1 MSGGGRDMSRTSESA
16 FESVI
21 EAHLLGNGYVSIPG
35 RGFDRERAVFPET
48 VLGFIRETQPKEW
61 GRLEALLGEGT
72 GEQVLADLCKW
83 MDRNGALAT
92 LRHGFKCY
100 GRTLRIAFFKAAHA
114 LNPELEA
121 RYAANRVGLTRQLR
135 FSPRSE
141 HSVDVT
147 LSLNGIPVSTLEL
160 KNPLT
165 GQTVEDARAQYRRD
179 RDPRAPLFEFKR
191 RTLVHFAVDTESVLM
206 TTRLAGAATHFLPFD
221 RGCDG
226 GAGNPPDPHGRGYR
240 TSYLW
245 EEVLARDSLL
255 DLLARFV
262 HLQTDEKRDDQ
273 GGRVK
278 VETMIFPRYHQ
289 LEAVRRL
296 VDTARRE
303 GVGHNALVEHSAGSG
318 KSNTI
323 AWLAHRLA
331 SLHDEGNARVFDSV
345 IVVTDRVVLD
355 TQLQD
360 TIYQL
365 EHKRGVVRKIDE
377 GSRQL
382 AEALEDAVPIVITT
396 LQKFPFVSRH
406 LLRMAEEREAAGDGA
421 RAGAEVSAG
430 ASAGISTGVGSGVGN
445 GASAEVGPGA
455 GVSVGAGVGA
465 SAGGGGSGASASVG
479 AGSGRGAGT
488 SAGRVVGNGAGSG
501 VGNGAGRD
509 AGSAGALPARRHAV
523 IIDEAHSSQGGETAA
538 ALKEVLGGEALRA
551 RARRQAAEEGGLD
564 GGAGPEGP
572 EDNPGLEGGGDGGEA
587 GGGDGGGDGEDLEA
601 LFLAMARRGR
611 QPNLS
616 FFAFTATPKH
626 KTLKVFGRGGEPVHR
641 YTMRQ
646 AIEEGFILDV
656 LAHYTSY
663 STYYRL
669 LKACADD
676 PNVERKKAARAL
688 ARFVRLHPHNVAQK
702 TVVMVEHFNAATR
715 HRIGGR
721 AKAMVVTGSRLEA
734 VRYKQRFDRYIRDR
748 GYPIRSLVAFSGV
761 VEDDTVPG
769 VTYTEEQMNAGVRE
783 KELPERFAT
792 WEYQVLLV
800 AEKYQTGFDQPLL
813 HTMYVDKRLAGIQ
826 AVQTLS
832 RLNRTHPFKEDT
844 FVLDFVNDPDEIRAA
859 FRTYY
864 EGAQMGE
871 EVDPARMY
879 AIREE
884 LDASG
889 IYLGEEVERFCEIFF
904 KPRRRQSPLDHQA
917 MNAVLDRAAARFAR
931 LLKEREDDAELW
943 RGKAQAFRNLYGFL
957 SQVIPYQDSDLE
969 RLHAYLR
976 HLAAKLP
983 RRRSGPA
990 YRFDDEVR
998 LEYYRLQKISEG
1010 SIPLG
1015 EGDAARALDGPT
1027 EVGGGAV
1034 REEAAP
1040 LSQLI
1045 HVVNERF
1052 GTDFNEADQLFFDQ
1066 IVEAAVSDDA
1076 LRETAAVNPESR
1088 FELVFGKL
1096 IERLFTERMDQ
1107 NEEIFIRYMN
1117 DEAFRE
1123 EVSAWMASEAYR
1135 RLRPAGAGGPS
1146 EPDGIA
1152 PEPADGPR
1160 LPAAPRPEL
1169 RAGHERSQEAE
1180 ASGFGGLRI
1189 VEGRP
1194 EERYVTC
1201 VPLVPLAVAAGAFGE
1216 PQTVEA
1222 EEDWQWVDLGT
1233 GRRLR
1238 RGMFVA
1244 RIVGR
1249 SMEPAVPDGA
1259 HALFRAP
1266 VEGTR
1271 QGKTVLVR
1279 LRDTTDPETGARYTV
1294 KRYES
1299 EKAGDA
1305 DGPAWTH
1312 TKITLKPLNPDF
1324 DPIVLT
1330 GADEGEAAVVAE
1342 LVEVVAAGGA

>member
-1 MSGGGRDMSRTSESA
+1 MSRTSESD
-16 FESVI
+16 FETVI
-21 EAHLLGNGYVSIPG
+21 EAHLLGNGYVPVPG

-48 VLGFIRETQPKEW
+48 VLGFIRETQPREW
-61 GRLEALLGEGT
+61 SRLEALLGEGT

-165 GQTVEDARAQYRRD
+165 GQTVEDARTQYRRD
-179 RDPRAPLFEFKR
+179 RDPRAPLFEFRR

-262 HLQTDEKRDDQ
+262 HLQTDEKRDEK

-355 TQLQD
+355 SQLQD
-360 TIYQL
+360 TIYQF

-406 LLRMAEEREAAGDGA
+406 LLRMAEEREAAGEAAG
-421 RAGAEVSAG
+421 AGAEVSAG
-430 ASAGISTGVGSGVGN
+430 ASAGAGSVT
-445 GASAEVGPGA
+445 SAEVGAGSGISAGA
-455 GVSVGAGVGA
+455 GA
-465 SAGGGGSGASASVG
+465 SAGGGAGAGIGAKVGGKGSGAE
-479 AGSGRGAGT
+479 AGFGRGAGI
-488 SAGRVVGNGAGSG
+488 SAGRVVGA
-501 VGNGAGRD
+501 GAGRD
-509 AGSAGALPARRHAV
+509 AGIGPGALPARRHAV

-551 RARRQAAEEGGLD
+551 RAKWQAAEESGLD
-564 GGAGPEGP
+564 GGAGPEGS
-572 EDNPGLEGGGDGGEA
+572 EGNPGLEGVADGGE
-587 GGGDGGGDGEDLEA
+587 DGGGEDGEDLEA
-601 LFLAMARRGR
+601 LFLAIARRGR

-626 KTLKVFGRGGEPVHR
+626 KTLKVFGRGGEPFHR

-688 ARFVRLHPHNVAQK
+688 ARFVRLHPHNMAQK
-702 TVVMVEHFNAATR
+702 TEVMVEHFNAATR

-734 VRYKQRFDRYIRDR
+734 VRYKQRFDRYIRGR

-761 VEDDTVPG
+761 VEDDTAPG

-792 WEYQVLLV
+792 GEYQVLLV

-864 EGAQMGE
+864 EGAEMGE

-889 IYLGEEVERFCEIFF
+889 IYLGEEVARFCEIFF

-1010 SIPLG
+1010 SIRLG

-1027 EVGGGAV
+1027 EVGGGAA

-1117 DEAFRE
+1117 DEPFRE

-1135 RLRPAGAGGPS
+1135 RLRPELRAGGPS
-1146 EPDGIA
+1146 EPAGIA
-1152 PEPADGPR
+1152 PEPADGLR

-1169 RAGHERSQEAE
+1169 RAGRPRSQEVE
-1180 ASGFGGLRI
+1180 AWGAGGLRI
-1189 VEGRP
+1189 VEGRS

-1330 GADEGEAAVVAE
+1330 GADEHEAAVVAE